1 MTSPFFFITNSFL
14 FKDGIEG
21 YTHLSLNNN
30 CDFYYRGE
38 VHKFDNISILV
49 MGHTTH
55 RVSDSAGA
63 SSLSQPNFIYES
75 YKKYGIKFTEH
86 IKGIFI
92 IVIINENRIDL
103 FTDHFGLKSIYIY
116 QKDSEFII
124 SDNVNIA
131 LKLNAK
137 IALDPVSIGVKA
149 LLNMVPSVHTIYNN
163 IRKSSTGAHVILTPE
178 TFKVE
183 QYWSVGKLSKSS
195 FLQNHA
201 DFSLSDFAD
210 LVQRNFSSFLSFHQ
224 TDQHAITLTGGKDSR
239 TGLAALRSNGVT
251 PVGFTYGHPMSRDAI
266 YARKLADALS
276 LPHHIYSPPDNEEYF
291 EKIAC
296 EIAEF
301 GNPAI
306 SLHRAHRLYAFKEM
320 ATLFEGKTAY
330 YAGYMAGEFLMGVY
344 YDNLVFTKYL
354 TDFWDKSILQA
365 EAPLLEYHF
374 LRPGLVS
381 PADINERLSELQTF
395 NPSLSVKER
404 QFYGMFEIGVPHH
417 SQDIFLAGK
426 YFDVV
431 FPFFIDIDFLEA
443 LFQSRFNFLYTD
455 NKTRNLIER
464 YKLFEFNLN
473 IQHLLCPEMDN
484 IPFGKRGSYT
494 TGEFLRGKYYWAAIK
509 SIRYVLQRQKYPV
522 TYAYGI
528 PFREFLYKNLVALN
542 SETNHALHTS
552 YDIPKAIS
560 ALQSFSGN
568 SGEALMRRYSDIVML
583 YLQMKGFQ

>member
-374 LRPGLVS
+374 LRPSLVS